1 MSEIEVIGDRP
12 DGTQGAFMVFV
23 TQRSPVSPGAEFYAY
38 KGYSKKIRYMFWCP
52 TATAGGY
59 SDTLY
64 TVPSDRKFYLTKFR
78 AMTLGGLFD
87 VTEPWWGTGNL
98 IRISAPS
105 DMVYI
110 ELETSTNVR
119 IDTVLLNQSMQTVER
134 EYVPAFEVPGG
145 VKIRFYAATYSYT
158 CFMILYVEGYEV
170 VA

>member
-38 KGYSKKIRYMFWCP
+38 KGYSKKIRYAFFAT

-59 SDTLY
+59 SDYLY

-78 AMTLGGLFD
+78 AMSLGGYFGM
-87 VTEPWWGTGNL
+87 TEPWWGTGS
-98 IRISAPS
+98 IIYVSAPS
-105 DMVYI
+105 DMVYV
-110 ELETSTNVR
+110 ELETSAGAS
-119 IDTVLLNQSMQTVER
+119 IDAVLLNQSAQTVER
-134 EYVPAFEVPGG
+134 EYIPAFEIPGG
-145 VKIRFYAATYSYT
+145 VRLQFYAESYSYT
-158 CFMILYVEGYEV
+158 CFVILYAEGYEV